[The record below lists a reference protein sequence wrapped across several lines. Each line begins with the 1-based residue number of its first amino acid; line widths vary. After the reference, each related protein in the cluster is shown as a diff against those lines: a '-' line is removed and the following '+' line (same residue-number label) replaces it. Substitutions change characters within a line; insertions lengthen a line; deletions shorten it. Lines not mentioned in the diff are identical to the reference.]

1 MTIGQSIVEWLYT
14 FGNIE
19 VDAVI
24 ETDQLDA
31 SAGSYGIFKEPTRT
45 VLTFVDGS
53 QDVTERY
60 YFMARQASKQNI
72 SRVNNNAWLEL
83 LEQWVRMQNLT
94 GNLPALDGNRNCYS
108 VGIAVS
114 YYMADAESDT
124 ASYQLSVEIKF
135 TEEKNGRS

>member
-1 MTIGQSIVEWLYT
+1 MAIGQSIVDWLYT

-60 YFMARQASKQNI
+60 YFMVRQASKQNI
-72 SRVNNNAWLEL
+72 NRVNNNAWLES

-94 GNLPALDGNRNCYS
+94 GNLPALDGDRSCYGI
-108 VGIAVS
+108 GIAVS
-114 YYMADAESDT
+114 YYMVNAESDT

-135 TEEKNGRS
+135 TEENNGRS